1 MLKLSDILVVSDI
14 DNTLL
19 TAKYGVPECNK
30 SVIKLFCEL
39 GGKFTV
45 ASGRSVESVRSYSK
59 SIGFSTPAILL
70 GGAVIY
76 DFESDKP
83 LYENKID
90 KIAAKSVL
98 FDIMKEFPHIGVEI
112 MAVNGKIYIPTA
124 NEQTLTHVNSEN
136 IEYILCDVEDI
147 LEDWYKVLFAGTP
160 GEIDEIKKF
169 VSDKKYDGVSF
180 ISTEKVY
187 FEIMPMDTTKGT
199 ALIELCK
206 MLDVKQEN
214 VYAIGDY
221 YNDVEL
227 VKTAGHAVAVGN
239 AVVEVKM
246 ESERVVMACEDG
258 GVGEFIYSLI
268 KEYQEV

>member
-45 ASGRSVESVRSYSK
+45 ASGRSVESVRKYAK
-59 SIGFSTPAILL
+59 DIGFSVPAILL

-76 DFESDKP
+76 DFASDKP

-98 FDIMKEFPHIGVEI
+98 FDIMKEFPFIGVEI
-112 MAVNGKIYIPTA
+112 MADNGKIYIPNA
-124 NEQTLTHVNSEN
+124 NEQTLAHVNNEK
-136 IEYILCDVEDI
+136 IEYILCDVDDI
-147 LEDWYKVLFAGTP
+147 LEEWYKVLFAGTP
-160 GEIDEIKKF
+160 AEIDEIKNF
-169 VSDKKYDGVSF
+169 VNSRNYNGVTF

-187 FEIMPMDTTKGT
+187 FEIMPVDTTKGT
-199 ALIELCK
+199 ALIELCN
-206 MLDVKQEN
+206 MVNVKQEN
-214 VYAIGDY
+214 IYAIGDY
-221 YNDVEL
+221 YNDIEL

-239 AVVEVKM
+239 AVIEVKM

-268 KEYQEV
+268 KQYQ